1 MEEPMAKRRAKKKRG
16 REKRSR
22 EFGQLMS
29 KLKESGFLEEKE
41 VVFEPGGEEKMSEV
55 IMSFVE
61 PYRDYAHT
69 YEELNKLITLA
80 IVAWN
85 AALLPKDEWKEMV
98 DKISSSFSP
107 SDAED
112 FKQITEMLVERKR
125 RYFSDNKRLILD
137 YHLSESREGFHLSV
151 ASMLRDRRP

>member
-1 MEEPMAKRRAKKKRG
+1 MAKRRAKKRTR
-16 REKRSR
+16 REKHPPK
-22 EFGQLMS
+22 FDQLMG
-29 KLKESGFLEEKE
+29 KLKGKGLLGGQE

-61 PYRDYAHT
+61 PYRDYART
-69 YEELNKLITLA
+69 YEELNKLIALA
-80 IVAWN
+80 VVAWN
-85 AALLPKDEWKEMV
+85 AALLLPKNEWKEMV

-112 FKQITEMLVERKR
+112 FRQIAEMLIERKR
-125 RYFSDNKRLILD
+125 RYFSDDKRLILD

-151 ASMLRDRRP
+151 ASMLRDRRL